1 VSPNEV
7 AAALAAR
14 TPGRWVPLS
23 GWPRHIVVEGDA
35 NKSLGG
41 ASDPDEDRERYA
53 TVIAKVRLDDI
64 TLRDHPE
71 VAARFPHRRV
81 HREQSDADA
90 RAIVVAVNLADDLWR
105 VAEAARAASGI
116 LDALDAQ
123 AGPPPGPEHL
133 VTVTTEAWTDSI
145 RPRVKV
151 LREALAD
158 LDATREEM
166 P

>member
-1 VSPNEV
+1 VSEPLTAESLAYWHREV
-7 AAALAAR
+7 TDRHNGDSPWRDEDVMVLVARFLATLEAAARATPTPDTLLLA
-14 TPGRWVPLS
+14 
-23 GWPRHIVVEGDA
+23 
-35 NKSLGG
+35 
-41 ASDPDEDRERYA
+41 
-53 TVIAKVRLDDI
+53 
-64 TLRDHPE
+64 
-71 VAARFPHRRV
+71 
-81 HREQSDADA
+81 
-90 RAIVVAVNLADDLWR
+90 LWR

>member
-1 VSPNEV
+1 MTPDEV
-7 AAALAAR
+7 TAALAAR

-90 RAIVVAVNLADDLWR
+90 RAIVVAVNLADPLWR
-105 VAEAARAASGI
+105 VAEAAQAVARNPAHIGASVQAVQRLRAA
-116 LDALDAQ
+116 
-123 AGPPPGPEHL
+123 L
-133 VTVTTEAWTDSI
+133 V
-145 RPRVKV
+145 
-151 LREALAD
+151 ALA
-158 LDATREEM
+158 ATRKEM

>member
-1 VSPNEV
+1 MTPEQVT
-7 AAALAAR
+7 AALAAR

-41 ASDPDEDRERYA
+41 ASDPDEDRERFA
-53 TVIAKVRLDDI
+53 AVIAKVRLDDI

-90 RAIVVAVNLADDLWR
+90 RAIVVAVNLAEPLWR
-105 VAEAARAASGI
+105 VAEAARVVARPGDWDSVDDEDLAWAELRAALAE
-116 LDALDAQ
+116 LDA
-123 AGPPPGPEHL
+123 
-133 VTVTTEAWTDSI
+133 
-145 RPRVKV
+145 KV
-151 LREALAD
+151 
-158 LDATREEM
+158 EET